1 MTYFTHD
8 KEVPV
13 MVYIVYSRA
22 AKQSVDYENENNCI
36 FSDHTGQDTIN
47 ESAEIPSRQGLQ
59 TFLSNI

>member
-22 AKQSVDYENENNCI
+22 AKQRVDYENEDNCI
-36 FSDHTGQDTIN
+36 FSDHTGQDIIH
-47 ESAEIPSRQGLQ
+47 ESAEILCSQGLQ